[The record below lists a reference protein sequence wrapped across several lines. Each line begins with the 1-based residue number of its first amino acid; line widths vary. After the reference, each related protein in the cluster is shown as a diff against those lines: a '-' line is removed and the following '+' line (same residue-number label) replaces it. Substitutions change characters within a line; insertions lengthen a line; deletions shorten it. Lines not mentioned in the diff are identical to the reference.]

1 MIERYAVKEIEDIFS
16 LKNRYESF
24 LKVELAVLNAYVKLG
39 IVPEEDYL
47 KIKKT
52 AKIDVDKINELE
64 KETKHDVIAFTR
76 SLSLELGEEKKWIH
90 YNLTSTDVVDTAL
103 SLNIKESNVFIF
115 DALKELEKTLNDL
128 AIKYEYTPIIG
139 RTHGIHGEVTSFGLK
154 WALFLDELKRD
165 IKRLK
170 QEQENVEVAK
180 ISGTVGNFANLPYEV
195 EALVAEKLGLFR
207 PNISTQVLSRDRLA
221 GYVNVLSLIASLF
234 EKISTEIRHFSR
246 TEVNEVNEYFSK
258 NQKGSSAMPHKRNPI
273 SSENICGLSRIVKS
287 SYMIALENNILWH
300 ERDIS
305 HSSNERIYLPDDI
318 SLIIYM
324 ARRLNNVLKNIVVHE
339 DKMKENIFSTYGVI
353 FSGRVMNYIIEK
365 HKVTRE
371 EIYDRIQ
378 LLAFKAMETKTQLK
392 ELLKED
398 VYFSK
403 YLNEEELN
411 ELFSYDYVFKNVDKI
426 YKKVGVQKWNQL

>member
-180 ISGTVGNFANLPYEV
+180 ISGTVGNFGNLPYEV
-195 EALVAEKLGLFR
+195 EGLVAEELGLFR

-365 HKVTRE
+365 HRVTRE

-392 ELLKED
+392 ELLKQED
-398 VYFSK
+398 YFSK
-403 YLNEEELN
+403 YLSEKELN

-426 YKKVGVQKWNQL
+426 YKKVGVKK

>member
-39 IVPEEDYL
+39 IVPEDDYL

-195 EALVAEKLGLFR
+195 EGLVAEELGLFR

-365 HKVTRE
+365 HRVTRE

-426 YKKVGVQKWNQL
+426 YKKVGVQK

>member
-154 WALFLDELKRD
+154 WALFLDELKRG

-195 EALVAEKLGLFR
+195 EGLVAEELGLFR
-207 PNISTQVLSRDRLA
+207 PHISTQVLSRDRLA

-365 HKVTRE
+365 HRVTRE

-403 YLNEEELN
+403 YLSEKELN

-426 YKKVGVQKWNQL
+426 YTKVGVQK

>member
-1 MIERYAVKEIEDIFS
+1 
-16 LKNRYESF
+16 
-24 LKVELAVLNAYVKLG
+24 
-39 IVPEEDYL
+39 
-47 KIKKT
+47 
-52 AKIDVDKINELE
+52 
-64 KETKHDVIAFTR
+64 
-76 SLSLELGEEKKWIH
+76 
-90 YNLTSTDVVDTAL
+90 
-103 SLNIKESNVFIF
+103 
-115 DALKELEKTLNDL
+115 
-128 AIKYEYTPIIG
+128 
-139 RTHGIHGEVTSFGLK
+139 
-154 WALFLDELKRD
+154 
-165 IKRLK
+165 
-170 QEQENVEVAK
+170 
-180 ISGTVGNFANLPYEV
+180 
-195 EALVAEKLGLFR
+195 
-207 PNISTQVLSRDRLA
+207 
-221 GYVNVLSLIASLF
+221 
-234 EKISTEIRHFSR
+234 
-246 TEVNEVNEYFSK
+246 
-258 NQKGSSAMPHKRNPI
+258 
-273 SSENICGLSRIVKS
+273 
-287 SYMIALENNILWH
+287 MIALENNILWH

-426 YKKVGVQKWNQL
+426 YKKVGVQK

>member
-1 MIERYAVKEIEDIFS
+1 MIERYAVKEIEEIFS

-47 KIKKT
+47 KIKKA
-52 AKIDVDKINELE
+52 AKVDVDKINELE

-76 SLSLELGEEKKWIH
+76 SLSLELGEEKKWVH

-103 SLNIKESNVFIF
+103 SLNIKESNVLIF

-170 QEQENVEVAK
+170 QEEENVEVAK

-195 EALVAEKLGLFR
+195 EGLVAEELGLFR
-207 PNISTQVLSRDRLA
+207 PHISTQVLSRDRLA

-258 NQKGSSAMPHKRNPI
+258 NQKGSSAMPHKRNPV

-339 DKMKENIFSTYGVI
+339 EKMKENIFSTYGVI

-398 VYFSK
+398 DYFSK
-403 YLNEEELN
+403 HLSEEELN

-426 YKKVGVQKWNQL
+426 YKKVGVQK

>member
-1 MIERYAVKEIEDIFS
+1 MIERYAVKEIEDVFS

-47 KIKKT
+47 KIKKV

-195 EALVAEKLGLFR
+195 EGLVAEELGLFR

-365 HKVTRE
+365 HRVTRE

-426 YKKVGVQKWNQL
+426 YKKVGVQK

>member
-24 LKVELAVLNAYVKLG
+24 LKVELAVLNAYIKLG

-103 SLNIKESNVFIF
+103 SLNIKESNIFIF

-195 EALVAEKLGLFR
+195 EGLVAEELGLFK

>member
-195 EALVAEKLGLFR
+195 EGLVAEELGLFR

-426 YKKVGVQKWNQL
+426 YKKVGVQK

>member
-103 SLNIKESNVFIF
+103 SFNIKESNVFIF

-195 EALVAEKLGLFR
+195 EGLVAEELGLFR

-287 SYMIALENNILWH
+287 SFMIALENNILWH

-365 HKVTRE
+365 HRVTRE

-392 ELLKED
+392 ELLKQED
-398 VYFSK
+398 YFSK
-403 YLNEEELN
+403 YLSEKELN

-426 YKKVGVQKWNQL
+426 YKKVGVKK

>member
-195 EALVAEKLGLFR
+195 EGLVAEELGLFR
-207 PNISTQVLSRDRLA
+207 PNISTQVLSRDRVA

-318 SLIIYM
+318 NLIIYM

-365 HKVTRE
+365 HRVTRE

-403 YLNEEELN
+403 YLSEKELN
-411 ELFSYDYVFKNVDKI
+411 ELFSYDYVFKNVDRI
-426 YKKVGVQKWNQL
+426 YKKVGVKK

>member
-1 MIERYAVKEIEDIFS
+1 MIERYAVKEIEEIFS

-47 KIKKT
+47 KIKKA
-52 AKIDVDKINELE
+52 AKVDVNKINELE

-76 SLSLELGEEKKWIH
+76 SLSLELGEEKKWVH

-170 QEQENVEVAK
+170 QEEENVEVAK

-195 EALVAEKLGLFR
+195 EGLVAEELGLFR

-258 NQKGSSAMPHKRNPI
+258 NQKGSSAMPHKRNPV

-398 VYFSK
+398 DYFSK
-403 YLNEEELN
+403 YLSEEELN

-426 YKKVGVQKWNQL
+426 YKKVGVQK

>member
-64 KETKHDVIAFTR
+64 KETRHDVIAFTR

-195 EALVAEKLGLFR
+195 EGLVAEELGLFR

-221 GYVNVLSLIASLF
+221 GYVNALSLIASLF

-365 HKVTRE
+365 HRVTRE

-378 LLAFKAMETKTQLK
+378 FLAFKAMETKTQLK
-392 ELLKED
+392 ELLKQED
-398 VYFSK
+398 YFSK
-403 YLNEEELN
+403 YLSEKELN
-411 ELFSYDYVFKNVDKI
+411 ELFSYDYVFKNVDRI
-426 YKKVGVQKWNQL
+426 YKKVGVKK

>member
-52 AKIDVDKINELE
+52 AKIDVDKINEIE

-115 DALKELEKTLNDL
+115 DALKELERTLNDL

-195 EALVAEKLGLFR
+195 EGLVAEELGLFR

-353 FSGRVMNYIIEK
+353 FSGKVMNYIIEK
-365 HKVTRE
+365 HRVTRE

-392 ELLKED
+392 ELLKQD
-398 VYFSK
+398 DYFSK
-403 YLNEEELN
+403 YLSEKELN

-426 YKKVGVQKWNQL
+426 YKKVGVKK